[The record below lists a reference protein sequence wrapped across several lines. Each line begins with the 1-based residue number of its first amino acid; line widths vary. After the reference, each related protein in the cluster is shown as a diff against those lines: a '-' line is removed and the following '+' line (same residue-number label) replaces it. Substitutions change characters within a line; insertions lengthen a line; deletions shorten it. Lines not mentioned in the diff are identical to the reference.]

1 VRRNDDRYPGS
12 VAEPRAPLL
21 HAVLR
26 FVLDARACQG
36 VLRIALIGS
45 LTTPKPL
52 PKDADVLVTIEHG
65 LNLGALATV
74 ARRLKGTA
82 QQMNLGADI
91 FLAGAQGRYVGRT
104 CPYRECHPRVACR
117 ARHCGRREHLNDD
130 LQVIT
135 LTRALIAAPP
145 VELWPEIRRRV
156 PVELLLAGLGGNG

>member
-1 VRRNDDRYPGS
+1 MQGNDDRYPGS

-52 PKDADVLVTIEHG
+52 P
-65 LNLGALATV
+65 N
-74 ARRLKGTA
+74 
-82 QQMNLGADI
+82 
-91 FLAGAQGRYVGRT
+91 
-104 CPYRECHPRVACR
+104 
-117 ARHCGRREHLNDD
+117 CGRRDHLNDD

-156 PVELLLAGLGGNG
+156 PVPGDVEELLLAALGGNG